1 MIMATIPDKKRTIT
15 KEFMILVRENT
26 KGKIMD
32 NFQDEVR
39 IVVLMF

>member
-1 MIMATIPDKKRTIT
+1 MIMATIPDKKRTNT
-15 KEFMILVRENT
+15 KEVMILVRENT